1 MFSKPVA
8 GQSFSG
14 VQIRMTVIS
23 NKKWQWKEA
32 NILLTNTLL
41 DEAAFEMVYIS
52 GAPKSLIFVAWEFL

>member
-1 MFSKPVA
+1 MFSKPAA

-14 VQIRMTVIS
+14 VQIRMTVMS

-32 NILLTNTLL
+32 LLSNTLL

>member
-14 VQIRMTVIS
+14 VQIRMTVMS

-32 NILLTNTLL
+32 LLSNTLL